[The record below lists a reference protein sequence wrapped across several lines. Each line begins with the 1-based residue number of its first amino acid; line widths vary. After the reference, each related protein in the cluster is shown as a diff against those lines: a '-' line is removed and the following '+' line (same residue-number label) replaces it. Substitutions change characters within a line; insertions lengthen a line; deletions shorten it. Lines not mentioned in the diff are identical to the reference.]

1 MKEAINVKKIVVIA
15 ICLIVFVIIVSV
27 ILKLTFFKP
36 KPITEIKKTKYILE
50 VQDLSIQSLI
60 NQGIMLNLKKM
71 GHIF

>member
-27 ILKLTFFKP
+27 VLKLTFFNLNQLQRL
-36 KPITEIKKTKYILE
+36 KKTKYILE